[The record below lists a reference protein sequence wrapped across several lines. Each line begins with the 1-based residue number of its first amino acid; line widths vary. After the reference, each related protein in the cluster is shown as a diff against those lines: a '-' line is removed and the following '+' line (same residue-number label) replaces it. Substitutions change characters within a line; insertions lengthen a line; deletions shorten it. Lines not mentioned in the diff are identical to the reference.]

1 MDVKYKKN
9 HLFRDTISSYCN
21 GCNGGNPQIPKK
33 LKKPK
38 KRKKQQQIG
47 KTKEEHMPQSTPS
60 TAACRI
66 PLCAI
71 LQLPQLKIDLKKNSL
86 PHINEDP

>member
-1 MDVKYKKN
+1 MAAMEEVPRYEKNEKTKK
-9 HLFRDTISSYCN
+9 
-21 GCNGGNPQIPKK
+21 G
-33 LKKPK
+33 
-38 KRKKQQQIG
+38 KKQQQIG
-47 KTKEEHMPQSTPS
+47 TTQEEHMPQSTPS

-71 LQLPQLKIDLKKNSL
+71 LQLAQLKILSPLLTLKIDLKKDSL